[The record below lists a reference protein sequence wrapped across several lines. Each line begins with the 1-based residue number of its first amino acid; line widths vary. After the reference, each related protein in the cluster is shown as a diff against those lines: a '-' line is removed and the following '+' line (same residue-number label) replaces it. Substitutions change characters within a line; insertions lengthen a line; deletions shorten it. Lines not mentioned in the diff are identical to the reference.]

1 MDVDPLALA
10 GHSHGGDDRA
20 DSHSRSFIGL
30 NALRGM
36 GAAACRFESIAA
48 AREAGHS
55 KEEVDTYL
63 DTFMMRSLRGDLA
76 SQQPVA
82 PAAASAAAS
91 VTSHELIEFDLR
103 HPFGLGLDEASLD
116 VEEVP
121 AGGQG
126 SHRGVRPGWRI
137 VCVNN
142 LAVSNLLEFR
152 SILARAKERNS
163 RRCTITF
170 ASDESTSPD
179 PPARPRLRATPPPDV
194 PAVAPA
200 MEDDDYAD
208 DEFEREVGGAGRLR
222 AAAFA
227 VRMSLE
233 KKAEEVEE
241 EDSDSFD
248 DDWPGTG
255 RTDDEPDENGN

>member
-1 MDVDPLALA
+1 
-10 GHSHGGDDRA
+10 
-20 DSHSRSFIGL
+20 
-30 NALRGM
+30 M
-36 GAAACRFESIAA
+36 GAAAGRFESIAA

-55 KEEVDTYL
+55 KEEIDAYL
-63 DTFMMRSLRGDLA
+63 DTFMMRSLRGELA

-82 PAAASAAAS
+82 PAVASASATS
-91 VTSHELIEFDLR
+91 VTSHELIEFDLK

-126 SHRGVRPGWRI
+126 SNRGVRPGWRI

-142 LAVSNLLEFR
+142 LAVSSLLEFR
-152 SILARAKERNS
+152 SILARAKERNA

-170 ASDESTSPD
+170 ASDESASPSASRAAPD
-179 PPARPRLRATPPPDV
+179 PPARSRARASTPRA
-194 PAVAPA
+194 AVAPA

-208 DEFEREVGGAGRLR
+208 EEFEREVGGAGRFR
-222 AAAFA
+222 GAAFA
-227 VRMSLE
+227 VRVSLE

-241 EDSDSFD
+241 DDSDSFD

-255 RTDDEPDENGN
+255 RTTGRTDDPDEHE